1 MRFKEAAP
9 ISFIG
14 ASSVCEPSM
23 DPRVTNRLYL
33 RVRPRFF
40 DQDGHETMYALS
52 GNKHFFTKSCHRQT
66 YENYEQSRQKLG
78 TILENKVS

>member
-40 DQDGHETMYALS
+40 DQTMHVSSRNIGFLNGPSFRY
-52 GNKHFFTKSCHRQT
+52 GNFFIPRVEKTSK
-66 YENYEQSRQKLG
+66 N
-78 TILENKVS
+78 

>member
-33 RVRPRFF
+33 RVRQRFF
-40 DQDGHETMYALS
+40 GQVGHETMYES
-52 GNKHFFTKSCHRQT
+52 RRNKHFFIKSCYHQT
-66 YENYEQSRQKLG
+66 YQNYEQSQQKLG
-78 TILENKVS
+78 TILGNRVS